1 MTSRRD
7 RRDKGRDR
15 GDRGRRGPVVC
26 LCVLLVCGMLGGLL
40 ATVAAL
46 PLVGAT
52 DLAVRQ
58 VRGTFLDL
66 PPSPREDPLPERTVL
81 LDARG
86 RPFAQFYSEN
96 RLIVGLDRVAPV
108 MRDAIVAVEDA
119 RFFQHGGLDVKG
131 TLRALITNTQA
142 GGVRQ
147 GGSSLTQQLVKNIL
161 VAGAETDAERARA
174 QAPNLRRKITEL
186 RYALAMEKKYTKPQ
200 ILERYLNIAYFG
212 AGAFGVEAAAQRF
225 FSVPASRLSLAQA
238 ATLAGAVRTPY
249 GTDPTLGRKQQ
260 QRLKQRR
267 NLVLDRMADVGSVT
281 RDQAEAARRS
291 PLNLRL
297 RPAPGGCSESAY
309 PYFCVYV
316 HRELLTNPVFGHT
329 RAERERHLARG
340 GLVIRTT
347 LDPAAQR
354 AADRAIRARVSPHD
368 TEVAAEA
375 MVEPGTGWIRALAAS
390 KRYGRNPGNRRHG
403 PRTTF
408 NLPADAA
415 HGGGMGFQAG
425 STFKVFTLATALRQG
440 WRFGKGFATP
450 GLFVPARG
458 FTDCRGRA
466 VNDPRARIFNAD
478 GGRRGGAYSIST
490 GTWKSV
496 NIFFMMLE
504 QRVGLCRV
512 VRTAKALGIARA
524 DGTPLKEV
532 PTFTLGINEM
542 DPLTVAAAYAAF
554 AARGRY
560 CRPMAITAVTDRNG
574 RRVPIAPSCH
584 QAIDRGVADAV
595 NRVLSG
601 VFSRGTMRGQGIGRP
616 AAGKTGTNNGYTSAW
631 FAGYTPQLAA
641 AVSVGDIR
649 GSYRHPL
656 RNVEIGGRY
665 YGSVQGASLPGP
677 IWTAS
682 MSAALRGVRAA
693 SFHPPDVKRFG
704 GGSTPRPA
712 KAAKAGR
719 PGAGGEGRGRAR
731 GRTWRLP
738 DRSWQHDRRWQRP
751 GRQWKRDRRWQRPGR
766 GWRPGRSWRPG
777 RGWKRDRPGRD
788 PDR

>member
-1 MTSRRD
+1 MTSRHAKGRD
-7 RRDKGRDR
+7 RRDCD
-15 GDRGRRGPVVC
+15 DRRGPVVC
-26 LCVLLVCGMLGGLL
+26 LCVLLVCGMLAGAL

-46 PLVGAT
+46 PLVGVT
-52 DLAVRQ
+52 GLAVRQ
-58 VRGTFLDL
+58 AKGTFVDL

-81 LDARG
+81 LDVHG

-96 RLIVGLDRVAPV
+96 RTIVDLEQVAPV
-108 MRDAIVAVEDA
+108 MRQAIVAVEDA
-119 RFFQHGGLDVKG
+119 RFFQHGGLDLKG

-142 GGVRQ
+142 GAVRQ
-147 GGSSLTQQLVKNIL
+147 GGSSIAQQLVKNIL

-174 QAPNLRRKITEL
+174 QAPNLQRKIAEL
-186 RYALAMEKKYTKPQ
+186 RYALALEKKYTKPQ
-200 ILERYLNIAYFG
+200 ILERYLNIVYFG
-212 AGAFGVEAAAQRF
+212 AGAFGVEAAARRF
-225 FSVPASRLSLAQA
+225 FSVPASRLSLPQA

-249 GTDPTLGRKQQ
+249 GTDPALGRKQQ

-267 NLVLDRMADVGSVT
+267 NLVLDRMADVGFVT
-281 RDQAEAARRS
+281 RAEADAARRS

-297 RPAPGGCSESAY
+297 QPAPGGCSESAH

-340 GLVIRTT
+340 GLMIRTT
-347 LDPAAQR
+347 LDPAVQR
-354 AADRAIRARVSPHD
+354 AADRAIQARVSPHD

-375 MVEPGTGWIRALAAS
+375 MVVPGTGAIRALAAS
-390 KRYGRNPGNRRHG
+390 KRYGRNPGDRKHG

-408 NLPADAA
+408 NLPADAV

-440 WRFGKGFATP
+440 WRFNRGFRTP

-478 GGRRGGAYSIST
+478 GRRRGGPFSIST
-490 GTWKSV
+490 GTWRSV

-504 QRVGLCRV
+504 QRVGLCPV
-512 VRTAKALGIARA
+512 VRTARALGITRA
-524 DGTPLKEV
+524 DGSPLREV

-560 CRPMAITAVTDRNG
+560 CRPMAITAVVG
-574 RRVPIAPSCH
+574 RDGERTAIPPSCH

-601 VFSRGTMRGQGIGRP
+601 VFGSGTMRGQGIGRP

-631 FAGYTPQLAA
+631 FAGYTPHLAA

-656 RNVEIGGRY
+656 RNVVIGGRY

-682 MSAALRGVRAA
+682 VSAALRGVPAA
-693 SFHPPDVKRFG
+693 SFHPPDMKRFG
-704 GGSTPRPA
+704 GGFTPRPA
-712 KAAKAGR
+712 KVKKDGR
-719 PGAGGEGRGRAR
+719 PRAGGEGHGRAR
-731 GRTWRLP
+731 SRTWRFP
-738 DRSWQHDRRWQRP
+738 DRGWQRP
-751 GRQWKRDRRWQRPGR
+751 GGRQWKRDRGWQ
-766 GWRPGRSWRPG
+766 RPG
-777 RGWKRDRPGRD
+777 RGWKRDRRWRD